1 MIAAKEGFRPRLPDV
16 SDPMRTGVRWIGL
29 SELAGVTLYPNIS
42 KQIQAYAHNR
52 RNIDLIEDFRLES
65 YKKRGKSGEK

>member
-1 MIAAKEGFRPRLPDV
+1 M
-16 SDPMRTGVRWIGL
+16 